1 MKQLERPQPK
11 PNGRGTPLPS
21 GPRKIRSRAVIIFAI
36 VAVVLIVAGMV
47 VFRIRTASNV
57 SYITASVVRKD
68 LVQTVTATGTVNP
81 QNTILVGTQVS
92 GTITELDADYNSVV
106 KKDQILARIDPT
118 SFQAQ
123 LSSAQAAQSQA
134 TNTAVAGAAN
144 ANSAEQNTLAS
155 AKNVAA
161 AREALASA
169 QSQVAKS
176 KAALDLANLT
186 LRRDRQLL
194 AQGFIA
200 QAQADTDT
208 SNAVAAKAGYDA
220 SRIAVT
226 QASAQYQA
234 QLAMQNAAVAQA
246 RSAAAG
252 AVASRSAIGI
262 QAAAVATARYNFENT
277 VIRSPVN
284 GTVIARNVSIG
295 QTVAASFQTPTL
307 FTMAQDL
314 SKMQVD
320 LAVGEPDVGGVRA
333 GDVVDFTVLAYPN
346 RTFHGVVYQVRQN
359 PTMVSNVVTYDTVV
373 YVDNKD
379 GALYPGMTANASI
392 HVAKATAA
400 LVVPIAALQYA
411 PPEHPRVTS
420 ANVPVATSQWG
431 MTEASFTRTIV
442 GGRNGRL
449 FAQRLGKL
457 VRVPVRVILVSDTQ
471 AAVTPI
477 GAALAAGDT
486 VITADTSS
494 QSARQHA
501 APTPALTG
509 PVTSG
514 RPAGGGGR

>member
-1 MKQLERPQPK
+1 MKQLERPQPQS
-11 PNGRGTPLPS
+11 NGRTSTAAGLP
-21 GPRKIRSRAVIIFAI
+21 PKFRTRRIILVAI
-36 VAVVLIVAGMV
+36 VGIAVLIAAVV
-47 VFRIRTASNV
+47 VFRIRAGKAV
-57 SYITASVVRKD
+57 AYITSRVVQKD

-92 GTITELDADYNSVV
+92 GTITELGADYNSVV

-123 LSSAQAAQSQA
+123 LSSAQAAHSQA

-144 ANSAEQNTLAS
+144 ANSAEQNTLAT

-169 QSQVAKS
+169 QSQVAKT

-208 SNAVAAKAGYDA
+208 SNAVAAKAAYDA

-234 QLAMQNAAVAQA
+234 QLATQNAAVAQA
-246 RSAAAG
+246 QSAAAG

-262 QAAAVATARYNFENT
+262 QTAAVATARYNFENT

-320 LAVGEPDVGGVRA
+320 VAVGEPDVGGVRA

-359 PTMVSNVVTYDTVV
+359 PTTVSNVVTYDTVV

-411 PPEHPRVTS
+411 PPERTRVTS
-420 ANVPVATSQWG
+420 ANAPVATSQWG

-442 GGRNGRL
+442 GGRVGRL
-449 FAQRLGKL
+449 FTLRAGKL
-457 VRVPVRVILVSDTQ
+457 VRVPVRVILVSNTE
-471 AAVTPI
+471 AAVTPS

-486 VITADTSS
+486 VVTADTSS
-494 QSARQHA
+494 QSAGQQA
-501 APTPALTG
+501 APTSALIR

-514 RPAGGGGR
+514 RPGGGGGR